1 MASNVLPATVA
12 ERAWRGLFSRES
24 MVMAYF
30 GMLVSRFGLFHGW
43 NEGKGA
49 QKLHHHNDGGSTRF
63 LCVGISRWLIGTI

>member
-1 MASNVLPATVA
+1 
-12 ERAWRGLFSRES
+12 

-49 QKLHHHNDGGSTRF
+49 QKLHHHKTEAQRVP
-63 LCVGISRWLIGTI
+63 LRWHF